1 MLSVKNINVEYIN
14 KLFKL
19 VADPSLLLH
28 RFPNKILVN
37 AFFEPSTRTSLSFET
52 AMYKLGGNVI
62 SFQSEYS
69 SIKKGESFEDTIK
82 TLSTYGDAI
91 VLRHPDSNIIQETQ
105 KHCNVP
111 IINGGNGNA
120 EHPTQALIDLYT
132 IHKHLNSIHRPH
144 HITYLES
151 YEPLFDSETLNV
163 LFIGDIKNSRTIHSL
178 LALLYKFNN
187 ININFYPY
195 EGCEPAHGMV
205 AKTKHKCNNKMPLI
219 IDKENL
225 DISKYDV
232 IYCTRF
238 QRERSSIDTK
248 PNIIIDKIFMSKVKN
263 SAIVMHPL
271 PRNEE
276 ISNEVDNDPR
286 CVYFK
291 QMEYGIL
298 VRMAILSNIFCYQD
312 MNTKGYISYICQE
325 EDSYDEDDEE
335 V

>member
-1 MLSVKNINVEYIN
+1 MLSVKNINIEYIN

-28 RFPNKILVN
+28 RFPNKILIN

-62 SFQSEYS
+62 SFQKEYS
-69 SIKKGESFEDTIK
+69 SIQKGESFSDTIK

-91 VLRHPDSNIIQETQ
+91 VIRHPDSIIIEEAQ
-105 KHCNVP
+105 KYCSVP
-111 IINGGNGNA
+111 IINGGNGNG
-120 EHPTQALIDLYT
+120 EHPTQALLDLYT

-144 HITYLES
+144 HITYLDS
-151 YEPLFDSETLNV
+151 YEPLFESEPLHI
-163 LFIGDIKNSRTIHSL
+163 LFIGDINNSRTIHSL

-187 ININFYPY
+187 IDINFYPY
-195 EGCEPAHGMV
+195 EGCEPAHGII
-205 AKTKHKCNNKMPLI
+205 ARTKHKCKNKMPI
-219 IDKENL
+219 VIDKENL
-225 DISKYDV
+225 DIGKYDI

-238 QRERSSIDTK
+238 QKERTSIDTK
-248 PNIIIDKIFMSKVKN
+248 PNILIDKVFMNKVKPN
-263 SAIVMHPL
+263 AIVMHPL

-276 ISNEVDNDPR
+276 INSEIDDDPR

-291 QMEYGIL
+291 QIEYGIL

-312 MNTKGYISYICQE
+312 MNTKGYINYMCNE
-325 EDSYDEDDEE
+325 ENSDESDEE
-335 V
+335 L